1 MPSGVQH
8 MFIEQLT
15 NIVDSLSEES
25 EMCDNVITMQAWY
38 KTETVER
45 MLAENKETRLKLIVK
60 ALQIVHNHLF

>member
-1 MPSGVQH
+1 

-25 EMCDNVITMQAWY
+25 EMCDNVITMQARY